1 MKRENFDDLGMLIV
15 AILFGCAFA
24 VQSIG
29 SKYLQPFSFN
39 LGKYAIA
46 IVCALPFMF
55 RKTKTNKRNE
65 ILFGLL
71 IGLILGIFSFL
82 QQFAADKVASGKIGF
97 ITAMYI
103 VEVPIINFALF
114 KKKINVQ
121 TIISVIFAIAGLI
134 LLCDMTSLQLNPID
148 LVVVACSLLLAMQI
162 IIIEKYCSK
171 CDPIKLNFYGYIV
184 IAIMDIIGIIVMGEK
199 PTLLAYK
206 QCLFP
211 LIYVGFAC
219 AVVACSL
226 QVFCQKT
233 LEATTASLIMSLE
246 SVFSVIAG
254 YLILNESLSKLE
266 LLGCVLMFIGVVM
279 CVTAK
284 QNKKSK

>member
-15 AILFGCAFA
+15 AILFGCAYTIQA
-24 VQSIG
+24 IG
-29 SKYLQPFSFN
+29 SEYLQPFSFN
-39 LGKYAIA
+39 LGKYVIA
-46 IVCALPFMF
+46 LLCALPFMF

-97 ITAMYI
+97 ITSMYI
-103 VEVPIINFALF
+103 VEVPIINFLLF
-114 KKKINVQ
+114 KKKVNVQ
-121 TIISVIFAIAGLI
+121 TIISVIFAIAGLV
-134 LLCDMTSLQLNPID
+134 LLCDMTSLQFNSVD
-148 LVVVACSLLLAMQI
+148 LIVVLCSLILAMQI
-162 IIIEKYCSK
+162 IIIEKYCK
-171 CDPIKLNFYGYIV
+171 NCDPIKLNFYGYLI
-184 IAIMDIIGIIVMGEK
+184 IIIMDITGIFVMGEK

-206 QCLFP
+206 QCLLP
-211 LIYVGFAC
+211 LIYVGFGC
-219 AVVACSL
+219 AVIACSL

-254 YLILNESLSKLE
+254 YIILNESLSKLE

-279 CVTAK
+279 CVTAS
-284 QNKKSK
+284 QNKKS